1 MTAVFRLLALRPLA
15 PPRLVAAHNRY
26 PRAQRIALL
35 LALLAILN
43 IVDLYCT
50 LFAYHL
56 GMLQEL
62 NPIAAAFLIAGLKP
76 SFICY
81 KLVMLIA
88 GSTMLW
94 KLRASDWTLP
104 ACWLLVG
111 AYGWLAIVWY
121 RWIHEITPLLDP
133 ATHLTR

>member
-1 MTAVFRLLALRPLA
+1 MLAVYRLLALQPLA
-15 PPRLVAAHNRY
+15 LPRLSAGQ
-26 PRAQRIALL
+26 PPSRAQRIALL

-43 IVDLYCT
+43 FVDLYCT

-62 NPIAAAFLIAGLKP
+62 NPVAAAFLTVGLKP

-94 KLRASDWTLP
+94 KLRSSGWTLP
-104 ACWLLVG
+104 ACWILVA
-111 AYGWLAIVWY
+111 AYAWLALVWY
-121 RWIHEITPLLDP
+121 RWIHEVTPFLE
-133 ATHLTR
+133 AASQYRR

>member
-1 MTAVFRLLALRPLA
+1 MLAVYRLLSFHPLSRPNLA
-15 PPRLVAAHNRY
+15 VGQQAS
-26 PRAQRIALL
+26 RAQRIALL
-35 LALLAILN
+35 LALLAVLN
-43 IVDLYCT
+43 LVDLYCT

-62 NPIAAAFLIAGLKP
+62 NPVAAAFLIAGLKP

-94 KLRASDWTLP
+94 KLRSSGWALP

-121 RWIHEITPLLDP
+121 RWMHEITPFLE
-133 ATHLTR
+133 AAGYHRR